1 MKEEGGKK
9 KQRAHPVRRYN
20 ENDPLL
26 FLRSF
31 MSETQP
37 HQPQPQQQQH
47 GDLHMLSI
55 PIPKPEINR
64 GMININIVVAP
75 ACSAAP
81 IVKSKAPTNKVG
93 FRP

>member
-1 MKEEGGKK
+1 
-9 KQRAHPVRRYN
+9 
-20 ENDPLL
+20 
-26 FLRSF
+26 
-31 MSETQP
+31 
-37 HQPQPQQQQH
+37 
-47 GDLHMLSI
+47 MLSI